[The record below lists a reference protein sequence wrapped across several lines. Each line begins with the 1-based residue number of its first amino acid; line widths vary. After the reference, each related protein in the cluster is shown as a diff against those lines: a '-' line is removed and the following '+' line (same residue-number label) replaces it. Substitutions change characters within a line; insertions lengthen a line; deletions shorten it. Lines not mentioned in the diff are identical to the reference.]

1 MLDLFRKRGLTS
13 VVYGV
18 IIVGMIAVFVI
29 NFRPNANQK
38 SASLREACVATVKGV
53 CIDPK
58 SHRASYR
65 VMIPRDQG
73 GNLMTDRAKA
83 MGLNKIALDGL
94 IERELLISEADRLGL
109 TVSEDEQNQ
118 AVLGGFIYVSVPMEN
133 PRLAMSLRIPDGYI
147 YAGFKDQKTKAF
159 DMKAYERQVRMITG
173 RSPTEFKEW
182 QAREIL
188 AAKVRDLV
196 RAPIRMSEAEALEL
210 YVGEKSSAT
219 ISYVPV
225 RFEWAESYM
234 IDASPANVKEWMKD
248 KSNADQAKEANIRHI
263 LIRPA
268 EGDAGPSAK
277 DDARKKAED
286 IIARIKGGEDFE
298 KLAKQYSQ
306 DPGSAVNGGSLGTSK
321 TDGFVKPFKDG
332 ADALKGGE
340 MTDKPVESQFGF
352 HIIKKDDA
360 SVTAYK
366 KAKSLEAAKDL
377 ANKIQTAIKNG
388 QAPEDAV
395 KAAIAPFVKP
405 AKKPEG
411 ADASKADGGAPP
423 AAEAKTADT
432 DPTRPMVDTSSSFT
446 RGGEAISQLS
456 MEGNSEI
463 SKLAFGPD
471 AKVGAMLAEP
481 LRSQDGFYVVILKST
496 KAATKEEFDKDRD
509 TYTQAILAAKQAE
522 ALSLYVRRLRE
533 TAKPDIKIDDTYL
546 TDGTSKTD
554 GGAPAAPMDEEG
566 EEP

>member
-13 VVYGV
+13 IVYGV
-18 IIVGMIAVFVI
+18 IIVGMILVFVI

-38 SASLREACVATVKGV
+38 SASLREACAATVKGV
-53 CIDPK
+53 CLDPK

-65 VMIPRDQG
+65 VLIPRDQS

-94 IERELLISEADRLGL
+94 IERELLIAEAERLGL

-118 AVLGGFIYVSVPMEN
+118 AVIGGFIYVSVPMEN
-133 PRLAMSLRIPDGYI
+133 PRLAMSLRVPDGYI

-159 DMKAYERQVRMITG
+159 DIKSYERQVRMITG

-182 QAREIL
+182 QGRELL
-188 AAKVRDLV
+188 AAKMRDLV
-196 RAPIRMSEAEALEL
+196 RAPIRVSESETYEM
-210 YVGEKSSAT
+210 YVSEKSSAT

-234 IDASPANVKEWMKD
+234 IDASPAAVKEWMKD

-268 EGDAGPSAK
+268 EGDAGPGAK
-277 DDARKKAED
+277 DEAKKKADD

-306 DPGSAVNGGSLGTSK
+306 DPGSAVNGGSLGTAK

-366 KAKSLEAAKDL
+366 KAKSLEAAKEL
-377 ANKIQTAIKNG
+377 ANKIQAAIKNG
-388 QAPEDAV
+388 QAPDDAV
-395 KAAIAPFVKP
+395 KAAIAPY
-405 AKKPEG
+405 AKAGASHSKPEG
-411 ADASKADGGAPP
+411 GDKADGGASPEGP
-423 AAEAKTADT
+423 KTADT
-432 DPTRPMVDTSSSFT
+432 DPTRPMVNTSSSFT
-446 RGGEAISQLS
+446 RGGEAISQLA
-456 MEGNSEI
+456 MEGNAEI
-463 SKLAFGPD
+463 GKLAFAPD
-471 AKVGAMLAEP
+471 AKIGAMLAEP

-496 KAATKEEFDKDRD
+496 KAAARPEFDKDRD
-509 TYTQAILAAKQAE
+509 QYTQAILAAKQAE

-533 TAKPDIKIDDTYL
+533 TAKPDIKIDETFL
-546 TDGTSKTD
+546 TDGAGKTD
-554 GGAPAAPMDEEG
+554 GGAPAAPMDDEG

>member
-13 VVYGV
+13 IVYGV
-18 IIVGMIAVFVI
+18 IIVGMILVFVI

-38 SASLREACVATVKGV
+38 SASLREACVATVKGN

-65 VMIPRDQG
+65 VLIPRDQS

-94 IERELLISEADRLGL
+94 IERELLIAEAERLGL

-133 PRLAMSLRIPDGYI
+133 PRLGMSLRIPDGYI
-147 YAGFKDQKTKAF
+147 YAGFKDQKSKQF
-159 DMKAYERQVRMITG
+159 DMKVYERSVRMITG
-173 RSPTEFKEW
+173 RSPSEFKEW
-182 QAREIL
+182 QGRELL
-188 AAKVRDLV
+188 AAKMRDLV
-196 RAPIRMSEAEALEL
+196 RAPIRVSEAEALEMF
-210 YVGEKSSAT
+210 VSEKSSAT

-225 RFEWAESYM
+225 RFDWAENYM
-234 IDASPANVKEWMKD
+234 IDASPAAVKEWMKD

-263 LIRPA
+263 LIRTP
-268 EGDAGPSAK
+268 EGDAGASAK
-277 DDARKKAED
+277 DEAKKKAED
-286 IIARIKGGEDFE
+286 IIARIKGGEDFD

-306 DPGSAVNGGSLGTSK
+306 DPGSAVNGGSLGTAK

-366 KAKSLEAAKDL
+366 KAKSLEASKEL
-377 ANKIQTAIKNG
+377 ANKIQAAIKNG
-388 QAPEDAV
+388 QSADDAV
-395 KAAIAPFVKP
+395 KAAIAPYVKA

-411 ADASKADGGAPP
+411 EKKDGDAGAPP
-423 AAEAKTADT
+423 AEAKTADT
-432 DPTRPMVDTSSSFT
+432 DPTRPMVDTSSPFN
-446 RGGEAISQLS
+446 RGGEAISQLP
-456 MEGNSEI
+456 MEANAEI
-463 SKLAFGPD
+463 SKLAFGAG
-471 AKVGAMLAEP
+471 AKEGALLAEP
-481 LRSQDGFYVVILKST
+481 LRAQDGFYVVILKST
-496 KAATKEEFDKDRD
+496 KAASREEFDKDRD
-509 TYTQAILAAKQAE
+509 QFIQGVLAAKQAE

-546 TDGTSKTD
+546 TDGTAKTD
-554 GGAPAAPMDEEG
+554 GGAPAAPMDDEG

>member
-13 VVYGV
+13 IVYGV
-18 IIVGMIAVFVI
+18 IIVGMILVFVI

-38 SASLREACVATVKGV
+38 SASLREACAATVKGN

-65 VMIPRDQG
+65 VMIPRDQS

-94 IERELLISEADRLGL
+94 IERELLISEAERLGL

-159 DMKAYERQVRMITG
+159 DMKSYERQVRVITG
-173 RSPTEFKEW
+173 RSATEFKEW
-182 QAREIL
+182 QARELL
-188 AAKVRDLV
+188 AAKMRDLV
-196 RAPIRMSEAEALEL
+196 RAPIRVSESEALEM

-263 LIRPA
+263 LIRAA
-268 EGDAGPSAK
+268 EGDAGPGAK
-277 DDARKKAED
+277 DVAKKKAED

-306 DPGSAVNGGSLGTSK
+306 DPGSAVNGGSLGTAKS
-321 TDGFVKPFKDG
+321 DGFVKPFKDG

-377 ANKIQTAIKNG
+377 ANKIQAAIKNG
-388 QAPEDAV
+388 QQPEDAV
-395 KAAIAPFVKP
+395 KAALAPYVKP
-405 AKKPEG
+405 AKKPEAADG
-411 ADASKADGGAPP
+411 ADKADGGAP
-423 AAEAKTADT
+423 AEAPKTADT
-432 DPTRPMVDTSSSFT
+432 DPTRPMVDTSSAFT
-446 RGGEAISQLS
+446 RGGEAIPQLQGD
-456 MEGNSEI
+456 GNGEI
-463 SKLAFGPD
+463 GKLAFAPD
-471 AKVGAMLAEP
+471 AKVGAMLGEP
-481 LRSQDGFYVVILKST
+481 LRAQDGFYVVILKST
-496 KAATKEEFDKDRD
+496 KAAGRAEFDKDRD
-509 TYTQAILAAKQAE
+509 GYTGAILAAKQAE

-533 TAKPDIKIDDTYL
+533 TAKPDIKIDETFL
-546 TDGTSKTD
+546 TDGTAKSD
-554 GGAPAAPMDEEG
+554 GGAPIAPMEDEG